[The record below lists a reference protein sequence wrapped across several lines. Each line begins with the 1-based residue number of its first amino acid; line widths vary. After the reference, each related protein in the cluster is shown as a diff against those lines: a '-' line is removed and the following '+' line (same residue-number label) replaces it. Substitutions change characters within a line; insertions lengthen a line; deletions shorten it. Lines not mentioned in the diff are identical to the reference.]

1 MTGSNCALFGC
12 STSRTSELSL
22 FKIPSVGKADGDETK
37 AKKETARKEWLRVIL
52 RTRELTPDL
61 KKIMDANNL
70 FLCELHF
77 KAEFIVDR
85 KYRVI
90 SIAHDMLM
98 I

>member
-1 MTGSNCALFGC
+1 
-12 STSRTSELSL
+12 
-22 FKIPSVGKADGDETK
+22 
-37 AKKETARKEWLRVIL
+37 VIL

-61 KKIMDANNL
+61 KKRIDANNL

-90 SIAHDMLM
+90 SIAHDMLNDM
-98 I
+98 IIVGLCFKFIEYLIAAYKLNIHIEGLIV